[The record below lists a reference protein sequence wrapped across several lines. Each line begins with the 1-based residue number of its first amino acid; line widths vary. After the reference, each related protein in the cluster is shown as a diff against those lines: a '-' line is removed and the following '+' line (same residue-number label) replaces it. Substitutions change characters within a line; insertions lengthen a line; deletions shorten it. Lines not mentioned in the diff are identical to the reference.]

1 MLSRILLKFSDEDL
15 HQRYISSRID
25 FYKKAYPLL
34 TVLLLLLAIALQ
46 VTYMQVNS
54 TEFGKLSILTSVINW
69 IAFGLFLVL
78 SLLVRKFT
86 FPIYLVCPLLT
97 LLSYYYFAFVDFQRS
112 AAVLYFT

>member
-1 MLSRILLKFSDEDL
+1 
-15 HQRYISSRID
+15 
-25 FYKKAYPLL
+25 
-34 TVLLLLLAIALQ
+34 LAIALQ
-46 VTYMQVNS
+46 VTYMQVS
-54 TEFGKLSILTSVINW
+54 SDEFGKLSILTSVVNW
-69 IAFGLFLVL
+69 VAFGIFLVL

>member
-15 HQRYISSRID
+15 HQRYISSRVE

-34 TVLLLLLAIALQ
+34 AVLLLLLAIALQ
-46 VTYMQVNS
+46 VTYMQVDS
-54 TEFGKLSILTSVINW
+54 SEFGKLSVLTSIINW
-69 IAFGLFLVL
+69 LAFGLFLVF

>member
-1 MLSRILLKFSDEDL
+1 MLSRILLKYSDEDL
-15 HQRYISSRID
+15 QARYIASRIE

-34 TVLLLLLAIALQ
+34 TVLILLLAIALQ
-46 VTYMQVNS
+46 VTYIQVS
-54 TEFGKLSILTSVINW
+54 SDEFGKLSVLTSVINW
-69 IAFGLFLVL
+69 VAFGLFLLL
-78 SLLVRKFT
+78 SLLVRRFT